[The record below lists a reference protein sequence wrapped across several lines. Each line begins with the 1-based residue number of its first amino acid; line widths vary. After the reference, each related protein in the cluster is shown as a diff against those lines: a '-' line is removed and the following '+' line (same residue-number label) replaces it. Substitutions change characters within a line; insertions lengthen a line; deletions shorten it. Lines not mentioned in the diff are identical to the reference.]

1 MGSDFFRIGDLIR
14 RVGEKA
20 AICRPRRRFSPDP

>member
-20 AICRPRRRFSPDP
+20 AICRPGKGFSPDP